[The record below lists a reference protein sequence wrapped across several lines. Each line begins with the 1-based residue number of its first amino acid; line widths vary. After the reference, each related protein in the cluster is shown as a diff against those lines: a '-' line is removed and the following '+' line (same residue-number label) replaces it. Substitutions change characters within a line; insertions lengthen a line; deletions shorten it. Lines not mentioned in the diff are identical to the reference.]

1 MEDRRYP
8 SRRALMLDAVAGS
21 FVFAS
26 TACAAPLIPGDLM
39 FPQTFDAAF
48 AASHDA
54 LRAMGRGDPAPS
66 QRQYS
71 RRGDEALS
79 NPVSPPI
86 VGHDSIARETARV
99 AAGLSGGFESF
110 EFEEVVRV
118 VTPDLGYVLGF
129 ERAMVRRVGS
139 DAASLMALRVTTVFR
154 REPDGWKLVLR
165 FADRNG
171 TDGVRPDRSNVSRPP
186 PLESA
191 TGETI
196 PTPDFE
202 TAAVT
207 VNQQVQR
214 TVPLVAKLPPAEFQR
229 MGSIWSHRDD
239 VTLANPLGPPIVG
252 WANIRREA
260 WAVAVT
266 NNGEATTDFEE
277 LTRVVTP
284 ALGFTLGYE
293 RIVIRQPG
301 SDEARSLN
309 LRLVTIFRREEGGWK
324 RVLRHA
330 DRLPA
335 A

>member
-1 MEDRRYP
+1 MP
-8 SRRALMLDAVAGS
+8 
-21 FVFAS
+21 
-26 TACAAPLIPGDLM
+26 
-39 FPQTFDAAF
+39 PQTFEAAF
-48 AASHDA
+48 AASHEA
-54 LRAMGRGDPAPS
+54 LRAMARGDPAPS

-86 VGHDSIARETARV
+86 IGHDNIAKETARV
-99 AAGLSGGFESF
+99 AAGFTGGFETF

-129 ERAMVRRVGS
+129 ERAKVRRVGS
-139 DAASLMALRVTTVFR
+139 DAATLMALRVTTVFR

-171 TDGVRPDRSNVSRPP
+171 IDGVRPDRSNVGDPP
-186 PLESA
+186 PESGK
-191 TGETI
+191 GETI
-196 PTPDFE
+196 PTPDFD
-202 TAAVT
+202 TAAVA

-214 TVPLVAKLPPAEFQR
+214 LKPMLAKLPPAEFER
-229 MGSIWSHRDD
+229 AGSILSHRDD

-252 WANIRREA
+252 WANIRRES
-260 WAVAVT
+260 WAVSVS

-284 ALGFTLGYE
+284 DLGFTLGYE
-293 RIVIRQPG
+293 RVKIRQPG
-301 SDEARSLN
+301 RDELTSIN
-309 LRLVTIFRREEGGWK
+309 LRLVSIYRREEGGWK

>member
-1 MEDRRYP
+1 
-8 SRRALMLDAVAGS
+8 
-21 FVFAS
+21 
-26 TACAAPLIPGDLM
+26 M
-39 FPQTFDAAF
+39 FPQTFDAAL

-54 LRAMGRGDPAPS
+54 LRAMTFGDAAPS

-86 VGHDSIARETARV
+86 IGHDSIAKETARV
-99 AAGLSGGFESF
+99 AAGLTGGFETF
-110 EFEEVVRV
+110 DFEELVRV

-129 ERAMVRRVGS
+129 ERAKVRRAGS
-139 DAASLMALRVTTVFR
+139 DAATLMVLRVTTVFR
-154 REPDGWKLVLR
+154 RESDGWKLVLR

-171 TDGVRPDRSNVSRPP
+171 TDGVRPDRSNVGGLP
-186 PLESA
+186 PLESGA
-191 TGETI
+191 GETI
-196 PTPDFE
+196 PTPDFDM
-202 TAAVT
+202 AAVA

-214 TVPLVAKLPPAEFQR
+214 LVPVIAKQPPAEFQR
-229 MGSIWSHRDD
+229 LGSIWSHRDD
-239 VTLANPLGPPIVG
+239 VTLANPLGPPVVG

-260 WAVAVT
+260 WAVAV
-266 NNGEATTDFEE
+266 NYNGEATMAFEE

-284 ALGFTLGYE
+284 DLGFTLGYE
-293 RIVIRQPG
+293 RIKIRQPG
-301 SDEARSLN
+301 SDEATSLN
-309 LRLVTIFRREEGGWK
+309 LRLVTIYRREEDGWK

>member
-1 MEDRRYP
+1 
-8 SRRALMLDAVAGS
+8 MLNAVAGS
-21 FVFAS
+21 FAS
-26 TACAAPLIPGDLM
+26 TALGAPLIPGGLM

-99 AAGLSGGFESF
+99 AAGFSGGFEIF
-110 EFEEVVRV
+110 DFEEVVRV

-129 ERAMVRRVGS
+129 ERAKARRVGS
-139 DAASLMALRVTTVFR
+139 DAATLMALRVTTVFR

-171 TDGVRPDRSNVSRPP
+171 TDGVRPDRSNVAGLP

-196 PTPDFE
+196 PTPDFD
-202 TAAVT
+202 TAAVA

-214 TVPLVAKLPPAEFQR
+214 LVPVIAKLPPSEFQR
-229 MGSIWSHRDD
+229 VGTILSHRDD
-239 VTLANPLGPPIVG
+239 VTLANPLGPPVVG

-260 WAVAVT
+260 WAVAA
-266 NNGEATTDFEE
+266 NYRGEATMAFEE

-284 ALGFTLGYE
+284 DLGFTLGYE
-293 RIVIRQPG
+293 RVKIRRPG
-301 SDEARSLN
+301 SDEATSLN
-309 LRLVTIFRREEGGWK
+309 LRLVTIYRREEDGWK

-330 DRLPA
+330 DRL
-335 A
+335 

>member
-1 MEDRRYP
+1 
-8 SRRALMLDAVAGS
+8 
-21 FVFAS
+21 
-26 TACAAPLIPGDLM
+26 M
-39 FPQTFDAAF
+39 FPQSFDAAF

-54 LRAMGRGDPAPS
+54 LRAMTSGDPAPS

-86 VGHDSIARETARV
+86 VGHDDIAKETARV
-99 AAGLSGGFESF
+99 AAGLSGGYETFD
-110 EFEEVVRV
+110 FEEVVRV

-129 ERAMVRRVGS
+129 ERINVRRAGS
-139 DAASLMALRVTTVFR
+139 DATTLMALRVTTVFR

-171 TDGVRPDRSNVSRPP
+171 TDGVRPDRSNVGGMP
-186 PLESA
+186 PLESG

-202 TAAVT
+202 TAAVA

-214 TVPLVAKLPPAEFQR
+214 TMPLVAKLPPAEFQR
-229 MGSIWSHRDD
+229 MGSILSHRDD

-260 WAVAVT
+260 WAVAANYT
-266 NNGEATTDFEE
+266 GEATMAFEE

-284 ALGFTLGYE
+284 DLGFTLGYE
-293 RIVIRQPG
+293 RVKIRRPG
-301 SDEARSLN
+301 SDEPVSLN
-309 LRLVTIFRREEGGWK
+309 LRLVTIYRREDGGWK

>member
-1 MEDRRYP
+1 
-8 SRRALMLDAVAGS
+8 MLDAVAVS
-21 FVFAS
+21 FAS
-26 TACAAPLIPGDLM
+26 TARAAPLVPGDLM

-54 LRAMGRGDPAPS
+54 LRAMTFGDPAPS

-86 VGHDSIARETARV
+86 IGHDNIAKETARV
-99 AAGLSGGFESF
+99 ASGFSGGFESF
-110 EFEEVVRV
+110 DFEEVVRV

-129 ERAMVRRVGS
+129 ERINVRRAGS
-139 DAASLMALRVTTVFR
+139 DATSLMALRVTTVFR

-171 TDGVRPDRSNVSRPP
+171 TDGVRPDRSTVDGLP
-186 PLESA
+186 PLESGS
-191 TGETI
+191 GEII

-202 TAAVT
+202 TAAVA

-214 TVPLVAKLPPAEFQR
+214 MVPVIAKLPPTEFQR
-229 MGSIWSHRDD
+229 NGSIWSYRDD
-239 VTLANPLGPPIVG
+239 VTLANPLGPPVVG

-260 WAVAVT
+260 WAVAA
-266 NNGEATTDFEE
+266 NYIGEATMAFEE
-277 LTRVVTP
+277 LTRVVTRD
-284 ALGFTLGYE
+284 LGFTLGYE
-293 RIVIRQPG
+293 RVKIRRPG
-301 SDEARSLN
+301 SDEPVSLN
-309 LRLVTIFRREEGGWK
+309 LRLVTIYRREADGWK

>member
-1 MEDRRYP
+1 
-8 SRRALMLDAVAGS
+8 
-21 FVFAS
+21 
-26 TACAAPLIPGDLM
+26 M

-71 RRGDEALS
+71 SRGDEALS

-86 VGHDSIARETARV
+86 VGHDGIARETARV
-99 AAGLSGGFESF
+99 AAGLSGGFETF
-110 EFEEVVRV
+110 DFDEVVRV
-118 VTPDLGYVLGF
+118 VTSDLGYVLGF
-129 ERAMVRRVGS
+129 ERAKVRRAGS
-139 DAASLMALRVTTVFR
+139 DAATLVALRVTTVFR

-171 TDGVRPDRSNVSRPP
+171 TDGVRPDRSNVGGLP
-186 PLESA
+186 PLESG
-191 TGETI
+191 TGEAI
-196 PTPDFE
+196 PTPDFD

-214 TVPLVAKLPPAEFQR
+214 NMPLVAKLPPAEFQR
-229 MGSIWSHRDD
+229 MGTILSRRDD

-252 WANIRREA
+252 WANIRRES

-266 NNGEATTDFEE
+266 NNGEATTVFEE

-284 ALGFTLGYE
+284 DLGFTLGYE
-293 RIVIRQPG
+293 RVKIRRPG
-301 SDEARSLN
+301 SDEPVSLN
-309 LRLVTIFRREEGGWK
+309 LRLVSIYRREEGGWK

>member
-1 MEDRRYP
+1 
-8 SRRALMLDAVAGS
+8 MLDAVA
-21 FVFAS
+21 VTFAS
-26 TACAAPLIPGDLM
+26 TARAAPRIPGDLM

-86 VGHDSIARETARV
+86 VGHDDIAKETARV
-99 AAGLSGGFESF
+99 AAGLSGGFETF
-110 EFEEVVRV
+110 DFEEVVRF

-129 ERAMVRRVGS
+129 ERAIVRRVGS
-139 DAASLMALRVTTVFR
+139 DAATLMALRVTTVFR

-171 TDGVRPDRSNVSRPP
+171 IDGVRPDRSNVGGLS
-186 PLESA
+186 PLESG

-196 PTPDFE
+196 STPDFD
-202 TAAVT
+202 TAAVA

-214 TVPLVAKLPPAEFQR
+214 TMSLVAKLPPAEFQR

-266 NNGEATTDFEE
+266 NNGDATTDFEE

-284 ALGFTLGYE
+284 DLGFTLGYE
-293 RIVIRQPG
+293 RVKIRQPG
-301 SDEARSLN
+301 NDEARSLN
-309 LRLVTIFRREEGGWK
+309 LRLVTIYRREEEGWK

>member
-1 MEDRRYP
+1 
-8 SRRALMLDAVAGS
+8 
-21 FVFAS
+21 
-26 TACAAPLIPGDLM
+26 M

-54 LRAMGRGDPAPS
+54 LRAMGHGDPAPS

-79 NPVSPPI
+79 NPVSPPL
-86 VGHDSIARETARV
+86 VGHDNIARETAPI
-99 AAGLSGGFESF
+99 AAGYSGGFESF

-129 ERAMVRRVGS
+129 ERAMARRVGS

-214 TVPLVAKLPPAEFQR
+214 TMPLVAKLPPAEFQR

-277 LTRVVTP
+277 LTRVVTRD
-284 ALGFTLGYE
+284 LGFTLGYE

-301 SDEARSLN
+301 SDVARSLN
-309 LRLVTIFRREEGGWK
+309 LRVVTIYRREEGGWK

>member
-1 MEDRRYP
+1 
-8 SRRALMLDAVAGS
+8 
-21 FVFAS
+21 
-26 TACAAPLIPGDLM
+26 M
-39 FPQTFDAAF
+39 FPQTFDAAV

-54 LRAMGRGDPAPS
+54 LRAMTFGDPSPS

-86 VGHDSIARETARV
+86 IGHDNIAKETARV
-99 AAGLSGGFESF
+99 AAGLSGGFETF
-110 EFEEVVRV
+110 DFEEVVRV

-129 ERAMVRRVGS
+129 ERAKVRRVGS
-139 DAASLMALRVTTVFR
+139 DAATVMALRVTTVFR

-171 TDGVRPDRSNVSRPP
+171 IDGVRPDRSNVGDPP
-186 PLESA
+186 PESGK
-191 TGETI
+191 GETI
-196 PTPDFE
+196 PTPDFD
-202 TAAVT
+202 TAAVA

-214 TVPLVAKLPPAEFQR
+214 LKPMLAKLPAAEFER
-229 MGSIWSHRDD
+229 AGSILSHRDD

-252 WANIRREA
+252 WANIRRES
-260 WAVAVT
+260 WAVSVS

-277 LTRVVTP
+277 LTRVVTSD
-284 ALGFTLGYE
+284 LGFTLGYE
-293 RIVIRQPG
+293 RVKIRQPG
-301 SDEARSLN
+301 RDELTSIN
-309 LRLVTIFRREEGGWK
+309 LRLVSIYRREEGGWK